1 MKCMKMF
8 AFASNYC
15 IHICVENPRL
25 IDHQMRVIN
34 TPPDQTNPLL
44 FSPVAINIYVDIT
57 SSNQVF
63 HQEDSLLVIGIEL

>member
-1 MKCMKMF
+1 
-8 AFASNYC
+8 
-15 IHICVENPRL
+15 
-25 IDHQMRVIN
+25 MRVIN

-57 SSNQVF
+57 SSNQV